1 MTTVEKML
9 QELKEKFPK
18 QMTDMYN
25 SNQLLF
31 EDIILKAKEMEK
43 IEKIKV
49 QIEALKEIDVPMNGW
64 VTHQIFE
71 KLKEFRKQLKES
83 ELTFKSE

>member
-43 IEKIKV
+43 ERIIG
-49 QIEALKEIDVPMNGW
+49 ARYNGR
-64 VTHQIFE
+64 Q
-71 KLKEFRKQLKES
+71 EFRDLGANYRNDEKYYNE
-83 ELTFKSE
+83 TYKSE